1 MELKLYER
9 SLQALLS
16 SVPRSCVLAR
26 LASLAQTGE
35 LAHRLFESRNLII
48 SNVPKVGG
56 KGLRR
61 NGYRLSL
68 PSFSSFLPRQLFAC
82 LLLSRLPHY
91 LRAWNRLEKNP
102 PKRFPISLH
111 DLCTLLPSPWS
122 LEQAKPFFVAL
133 VTNFNACLVQED
145 RGGRDLTNHQ

>member
-1 MELKLYER
+1 MQSPGASGVEMKLYER

-68 PSFSSFLPRQLFAC
+68 PSFSSFLPPPTFPLSFTFASSP
-82 LLLSRLPHY
+82 LSESLEQARKEPPPNVFPSVFTISVHY
-91 LRAWNRLEKNP
+91 YRHLGAWNRLS
-102 PKRFPISLH
+102 RFL
-111 DLCTLLPSPWS
+111 
-122 LEQAKPFFVAL
+122 
-133 VTNFNACLVQED
+133 
-145 RGGRDLTNHQ
+145 